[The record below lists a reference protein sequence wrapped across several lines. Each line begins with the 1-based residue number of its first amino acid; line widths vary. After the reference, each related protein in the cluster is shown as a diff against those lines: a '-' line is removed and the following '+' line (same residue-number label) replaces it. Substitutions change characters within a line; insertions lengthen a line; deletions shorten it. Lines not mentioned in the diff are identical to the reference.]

1 MSLGRKECHSIGKN
15 SSEKRAEVVSYRS
28 NIRTWAYIKV
38 VEGWGREAAQSA
50 DGNFCK
56 STSAEEDGC
65 SKKGQQGEVISEE
78 GNAINIP
85 AQAAVRHALIL

>member
-1 MSLGRKECHSIGKN
+1 MGLH
-15 SSEKRAEVVSYRS
+15 
-28 NIRTWAYIKV
+28 KV
-38 VEGWGREAAQSA
+38 VKDWGREEARSA

-65 SKKGQQGEVISEE
+65 SKKGQQGVMISEE

-85 AQAAVRHALIL
+85 AQAAVQHALIL